1 MSLALWLAGCE
12 KHPVDPAFASPRA
25 TVLTLLRAYHL
36 DRMSP
41 GEIQR
46 RMSSRDS
53 DRFGIVDED
62 LVDRCFVDLDRDTPV
77 DEGLVGFLV
86 GVLAARRDV
95 LEQRIQGDTAQIF
108 AGPVARIVLRKTD
121 EGWKIV
127 LAESVPRAYRER
139 MESLYEKARKG
150 AAR

>member
-1 MSLALWLAGCE
+1 MSLALLVAGCE
-12 KHPVDPAFASPRA
+12 KRAADPAFGSPKA
-25 TVLTLLRAYHL
+25 TVRTLLRAYHL
-36 DRMSP
+36 DQMSP

-46 RMSSRDS
+46 RMSRSGD
-53 DRFGIVDED
+53 DRFGVVDEA

-95 LEQRIQGDTAQIF
+95 LEQRIQGDDAQIF

-139 MESLYEKARKG
+139 MEALYDKARKG
-150 AAR
+150 ASR